1 MAAQALSDLK
11 VVDLAHHIV
20 GPSCTKTLA
29 DFGAEVIKVER
40 PGTGDPARQMG
51 PFFHDEP
58 DKEKSGLFL
67 HLNTNKKSITV
78 NLKSKTGVN
87 IVKELVKDADVLVEN
102 FAPRV
107 MPSLGL
113 SYEVLEKMNP
123 RLVMT
128 SISNF
133 GQTGPYRDY
142 KATDLTMHAFAGAL
156 AGSGEIGREPYKM
169 GGAQAQ
175 LMTGRVAFIATMGAI
190 FGMDQT
196 GEGQHVDVSIMEATA
211 SNEFAMTAIY
221 VYSGLVQ
228 GRKRLGVA
236 PGHPAGPYPCR
247 NGYVNVLIGVGHMG
261 DLANLVGRPEMAEE
275 RWFRDHR
282 FRLEHRE
289 EFDREFMLPYLMQHT
304 REEIVEQAQAL
315 GMPFITS
322 IDMSELLVEPQ
333 FKAREFFVDVEHPA
347 TGKVTYP
354 GAPFKM
360 SATPWQAGRAPLLGE
375 HNEEIYCDRLGYT
388 KAELLRL
395 YEAGII

>member
-1 MAAQALSDLK
+1 MMAQALSDLK
-11 VVDLAHHIV
+11 VVDLTHHV
-20 GPSCTKTLA
+20 AGPSCTKMLA
-29 DFGAEVIKVER
+29 DFGAGVIKVER
-40 PGTGDPARQMG
+40 PRIGDPARQMG
-51 PFFHDEP
+51 PFFRDEHG
-58 DKEKSGLFL
+58 KEKSGLFL
-67 HLNTNKKSITV
+67 YLNTNKRSITL
-78 NLKSKTGVN
+78 NLKSKTGVE
-87 IVKELVKDADVLVEN
+87 IIKKLIEETDVLVEN

-113 SYEVLEKMNP
+113 SYDVLEKINP

-133 GQTGPYRDY
+133 GQTGLYRDY
-142 KATDLTMHAFAGAL
+142 KATDLTLQAFAGAL
-156 AGSGEIGREPYKM
+156 AGSGQIGREPYKM

-175 LMTGRVAFIATMGAI
+175 LMTGRVAFIATMGAV
-190 FGMDQT
+190 FGVDQT

-211 SNEFAMTAIY
+211 SNELAMTAIY

-228 GRKRLGVA
+228 GRKRLAVA
-236 PGHPAGPYPCR
+236 PGHPAGPYPCKD
-247 NGYVNVLIGVGHMG
+247 GYVNVLIGVGHMG
-261 DLANLVGRPEMAEE
+261 DLAKLVGRPEMAEE

-289 EFDREFMLPYLMQHT
+289 EFDKEFMLPYLMQHT
-304 REEIVEQAQAL
+304 REEVVEQAQAL

-347 TGKVTYP
+347 TGKLTYP

-360 SATPWQAGRAPLLGE
+360 SATPWRAGRAPLLGE
-375 HNEEIYCDRLGYT
+375 HNEEIYCHQLGYT
-388 KAELLRL
+388 KDELVRL
-395 YEAGII
+395 YQTGII